1 LKYHVVLSKPFDLA
15 SFNQKA
21 EAGHCPRHIM
31 WNLSQQ
37 LDATVHKPEHHA
49 VTAIDRLCARIA
61 GQPEHW
67 ALGRALVSQLG
78 EDDFVY
84 CLGEDVG
91 LPLAILCKLMGKRPK
106 LAMAVMAPDRPRVRG
121 ALQLF
126 GLASHIDLFLTNTKV
141 KSDSLCRYLRIA
153 SDRVFIFSEQTDV
166 KFFTPGEASPHKTRP
181 IVASAGLE
189 QRDYHTLAEATHNL
203 DLDVK
208 VCAVSPN
215 ATVKQSR
222 FPNPMPGNMT
232 AQHYDWPDLR
242 QLYRDANVVAISLL
256 QNQYSAGL
264 TVLME
269 ALACRRPVVMTR
281 TTGLAEQLIDRGV
294 VVGVEPGDAAG
305 MRQAIEH
312 LLNNPEQAEALAQR
326 GYDLI
331 QQEHSSELHI
341 ERIVA
346 AFRTVVEREPAVAS
360 QWSFPIQLRRA
371 SSELI

>member
-21 EAGHCPRHIM
+21 EAGYCPRHTM
-31 WNLSQQ
+31 WNLSQ
-37 LDATVHKPEHHA
+37 LLNATVHKPEQHPI
-49 VTAIDRLCARIA
+49 TAIDRLCSRIA

-67 ALGRALVSQLG
+67 ALGRALVSQLNQ
-78 EDDFVY
+78 DDFVY

-126 GLASHIDLFLTNTKV
+126 GLSSHIDLFLTNTQV
-141 KSDSLCRYLRIA
+141 KSDSLCRYLQIA

-166 KFFTPGEASPHKTRP
+166 KFFTPGEPSPHKTRP
-181 IVASAGLE
+181 VVASAGLE
-189 QRDYHTLAEATHNL
+189 QRDYHTLAEATHDL

-215 ATVKQSR
+215 ATAKQSR
-222 FPNPMPGNMT
+222 FPNPMPSNMA

-242 QLYRDANVVAISLL
+242 QLYRDADVVAISLL
-256 QNQYSAGL
+256 ENQYSAGL

-281 TTGLAEQLIDRGV
+281 TTGLAEQLIDRGIV
-294 VVGVEPGDAAG
+294 LGVKPGDAAG
-305 MRQAIEH
+305 MRQAIVH
-312 LLNNPEQAEALAQR
+312 LLNNPEEAQTLAQR
-326 GYDLI
+326 GYELI
-331 QQEHSSELHI
+331 QQEHTSELHI
-341 ERIVA
+341 ERIIA
-346 AFRTVVEREPAVAS
+346 AFKTVAEHEPLAMPR
-360 QWSFPIQLRRA
+360 WSLPFQLRRA
-371 SSELI
+371 SSELV